1 MRLVAKL
8 GGESPTVLGL
18 DGLESPAKPERRARR
33 QDRHREVE
41 AVPVVA
47 LDRVRRQSGHRR
59 IGLPSMVL
67 EDARAQT
74 PYRGSP
80 RPGDRSSSF
89 TSLKPPAAPKE
100 LQTSRTR
107 CSSLVSSHTATALVG
122 KQRF

>member
-1 MRLVAKL
+1 MAHQVGQPREEQMRLVAKL
-8 GGESPTVLGL
+8 AGESPTVLGL

-47 LDRVRRQSGHRR
+47 LDRGRRESGHRL

-74 PYRGSP
+74 TYRGSP

-89 TSLKPPAAPKE
+89 TSLKPPAAPK
-100 LQTSRTR
+100 
-107 CSSLVSSHTATALVG
+107 
-122 KQRF
+122 